1 MNATF
6 RASRSSLAITSLAFY
21 FLQTARA
28 SASWGRSLSLA
39 GYSLSKLGNQVC
51 GTTVYEVM
59 HSGTLG
65 LQGQAEFKDRIES
78 QKFGLGTRIV
88 ERLKDRKTRRTVGG
102 SVFPDQADETALH
115 LDLVGPENAGFE
127 GLVGGLQG
135 NGSAL
140 AAQPF

>member
-1 MNATF
+1 MKATF

-51 GTTVYEVM
+51 GT
-59 HSGTLG
+59 LG
-65 LQGQAEFKDRIES
+65 LQRQAEFKDRIES
-78 QKFGLGTRIV
+78 QKFGLGTRIA

>member
-51 GTTVYEVM
+51 GTTVYEDM
-59 HSGTLG
+59 HNGTLG
-65 LQGQAEFKDRIES
+65 FQGQAEIEYRIEA
-78 QKFGLGTRIV
+78 QKSGLGMRI
-88 ERLKDRKTRRTVGG
+88 
-102 SVFPDQADETALH
+102 A
-115 LDLVGPENAGFE
+115 
-127 GLVGGLQG
+127 
-135 NGSAL
+135 
-140 AAQPF
+140 

>member
-1 MNATF
+1 MNTTF
-6 RASRSSLAITSLAFY
+6 RARRSSFGDNELGLLLLADCEGFRQLGPVI
-21 FLQTARA
+21 
-28 SASWGRSLSLA
+28 SLA
-39 GYSLSKLGNQVC
+39 GFSLSKLGNQVC

-78 QKFGLGTRIV
+78 QKFGLGTRIA

-115 LDLVGPENAGFE
+115 LDLVGPENAGFD

>member
-78 QKFGLGTRIV
+78 QKFGLGMRIA